1 MYHFVGKVDNA
12 SDEDDDTEYFRQE
25 VGEEPDEGIRVHLNI
40 FFYAYNTLYKYTTM
54 DDTVAKMIR
63 HINLAACAY
72 IIYNMQHNIQHIRD
86 HSPVT

>member
-40 FFYAYNTLYKYTTM
+40 FFSMLIILYISILQW
-54 DDTVAKMIR
+54 MI
-63 HINLAACAY
+63 
-72 IIYNMQHNIQHIRD
+72 
-86 HSPVT
+86 P